1 MTLGAL
7 VITAVAL
14 FVGLGALYASWRF
27 VRGLP
32 VDRPGETIE
41 QQEHEQGRAREEAE
55 RARREELERAEAKG
69 EAVDASR
76 PRRTSASEWVAGA
89 AIALGLVG
97 LAVFLIRELGGR

>member
-1 MTLGAL
+1 MTLGAI

-14 FVGLGALYASWRF
+14 FVGLGALYLSWRF

-32 VDRPGETIE
+32 ADRPGEPIE
-41 QQEHEQGRAREEAE
+41 VQEAE
-55 RARREELERAEAKG
+55 RAEQARAERERAKAAEGNEEPA
-69 EAVDASR
+69 

-97 LAVFLIRELGGR
+97 LTLFMIRQLGSE

>member
-1 MTLGAL
+1 MTLGAI

-14 FVGLGALYASWRF
+14 FVGLGALYVSWRF

-32 VDRPGETIE
+32 TDRPGEPIE
-41 QQEHEQGRAREEAE
+41 VQEAE
-55 RARREELERAEAKG
+55 RAEQARAEQERARAAEANK
-69 EAVDASR
+69 EPP

-97 LAVFLIRELGGR
+97 LALFMIRQLGSE